1 MCGRFAF
8 FNAEGFG
15 DAFGTFNPL
24 QSPVFSYNISPGRSI
39 PVVCRGE
46 EERPSVV
53 FSKWGLVPSWKKNDE
68 SGAWLINA
76 RSDSLTEKP
85 AFKDNFREHRCLIPA
100 NGYYEWKHEGKRKIP
115 FYVHFD
121 RPLIA
126 FAGIYDTWTAPEGDG
141 RISCC
146 IITTEANAEVK
157 QVHNRMPAILS
168 EKNFSRWILSGL
180 TQDEYLGMLRPYP
193 AGETEVY
200 AVDSKVNS
208 LSAEGPELIERIDS
222 GGWW

>member
-1 MCGRFAF
+1 MCGRFSF

-15 DAFGTFNPL
+15 DTFGVFNPL
-24 QSPVFSYNISPGRSI
+24 PSLPFSYNISPGRSI
-39 PVVCRGE
+39 PVIGRGE
-46 EERPSVV
+46 DKNPAVL
-53 FSKWGLVPSWKKNDE
+53 FAKWGLVPSWKKNDE
-68 SGAWLINA
+68 SGVWLINA
-76 RSDSLTEKP
+76 RSDPLTEKP

-100 NGYYEWKHEGKRKIP
+100 NGFYEWKHEGTRKVP

-126 FAGIYDTWTAPEGDG
+126 FAGIYDAWTAPEGDG

-146 IITTEANAEVK
+146 IITTDANAEVK
-157 QVHNRMPAILS
+157 TIHDRMPVVLS
-168 EKNFSRWILSGL
+168 EEDCRRWIMPGLSQG
-180 TQDEYLGMLRPYP
+180 DYLRMLKPCP

-200 AVDSKVNS
+200 AVDPKVNS
-208 LSAEGPELIERIDS
+208 PEAEGPELIEKIDS